1 MVDRVSGRQ
10 IGAGS
15 AKRGMPAYAG
25 HGGLTARVLGMF
37 QRMNT
42 GLGVRVMCARSTHA
56 VLLIMLWLAGFVP
69 CPVAVVGVGRPRLN
83 GVIGLA
89 RCRG

>member
-1 MVDRVSGRQ
+1 
-10 IGAGS
+10 
-15 AKRGMPAYAG
+15 
-25 HGGLTARVLGMF
+25 
-37 QRMNT
+37 
-42 GLGVRVMCARSTHA
+42 MCARSTHA

-89 RCRG
+89 RCGG